1 MSQGDYNV
9 ALIVAQD
16 AVNIAEGNELEEAEN
31 YVKLLNIRIDL
42 AQNEKTI
49 FDIDAQQEQIIRNM
63 ASLETETGTDALI
76 ILETVYGEE
85 FAYPILKFGNEAR
98 SMKFNNNVSG
108 IDNQNFNS
116 EMFEIYPNP
125 NDGKMYLDYELETEG
140 NLIIYDKIGRKI
152 SEYNLSSGKNKLTL
166 NNLKLESGIYIYR
179 IKSGLEFIKE
189 GKLVIIK

>member
-1 MSQGDYNV
+1 
-9 ALIVAQD
+9 
-16 AVNIAEGNELEEAEN
+16 
-31 YVKLLNIRIDL
+31 
-42 AQNEKTI
+42 
-49 FDIDAQQEQIIRNM
+49 
-63 ASLETETGTDALI
+63 
-76 ILETVYGEE
+76 
-85 FAYPILKFGNEAR
+85 
-98 SMKFNNNVSG
+98 MKFNNNVSG